1 MLVFR
6 REERKTI
13 STVLINA
20 NNFNFLEEII
30 QSFFYFCPVTVTVP
44 LPPRYHPVTVWRS
57 SFPNVPQ
64 RSSSLPIVPQRDI
77 PLPTVTHRY
86 LPLLT
91 VTYRYSPLPT
101 VTHRYLPLP
110 TPLLNSIK

>member
-30 QSFFYFCPVTVTVP
+30 NISNFFLEFVKFV
-44 LPPRYHPVTVWRS
+44 
-57 SFPNVPQ
+57 F
-64 RSSSLPIVPQRDI
+64 
-77 PLPTVTHRY
+77 
-86 LPLLT
+86 
-91 VTYRYSPLPT
+91 
-101 VTHRYLPLP
+101 
-110 TPLLNSIK
+110 

>member
-30 QSFFYFCPVTVTVP
+30 
-44 LPPRYHPVTVWRS
+44 
-57 SFPNVPQ
+57 
-64 RSSSLPIVPQRDI
+64 DI
-77 PLPTVTHRY
+77 SNIFLEFVKF
-86 LPLLT
+86 
-91 VTYRYSPLPT
+91 VF
-101 VTHRYLPLP
+101 
-110 TPLLNSIK
+110 